1 MVLLICDNEV
11 MRTFNTSN
19 SILNL
24 PVCTVV
30 ELTQL
35 LEPMTEYRHSFQNS
49 NTQMSVVN
57 RENSSLFAAQVASN

>member
-19 SILNL
+19 LILNL

-30 ELTQL
+30 EL